1 MNKRLFYAGG
11 WPDSAALFEGAVWVG
26 YAWSIQWSLINNQ
39 HLIFLVATLIVL
51 SLTLTTLVWQPL
63 KLTLARYRVRKRRTE
78 MWMHI
83 LYPPLLLAP
92 PLWWLLER
100 IVGDLPAVQQWTLA
114 CLLMT
119 VGWAVFLISLLIKQ
133 LIRSYR
139 KTVKSHLSEEE

>member
-11 WPDSAALFEGAVWVG
+11 WPDSAALLEGALWVG
-26 YAWSIQWSLINNQ
+26 YAWSIQWSLVNQ
-39 HLIFLVATLIVL
+39 QSLIFLLG
-51 SLTLTTLVWQPL
+51 TLVVLISALITLLWHPL
-63 KLTLARYRVRKRRTE
+63 RLTLARFRVRKRRTE

-100 IVGDLPAVQQWTLA
+100 VVGQLPDVQQWTLV

-119 VGWAVFLISLLIKQ
+119 AGWMVFLISLLIKQ
-133 LIRSYR
+133 LIRQYR
-139 KTVKSHLSEEE
+139 QSVAEHSTD